1 MGRVFVQ
8 EGHNLAEVPPNAFPS
23 LLAPAGSS
31 QLAAWGS
38 GIQMSAATE
47 DSRIFPRHGFPA
59 VPSVW
64 TQQLS
69 SYVEGGEGGV
79 GDSEGNP
86 SCSSVTFPASEF
98 RERADFLGRLGCVV
112 PSSWAKPWS

>member
-59 VPSVW
+59 FGLNSSAATRREGRGEWVTAKE
-64 TQQLS
+64 TQAVLQ
-69 SYVEGGEGGV
+69 
-79 GDSEGNP
+79 
-86 SCSSVTFPASEF
+86 
-98 RERADFLGRLGCVV
+98 
-112 PSSWAKPWS
+112 